1 MDFVIIIPLA
11 LIVIIMPRVISQI
24 IARQQLVIENMIWEE
39 ISKLEFEIP
48 DQEIYDD
55 RVVNYINQDG
65 SKETIYM
72 KNIRAKSG
80 LSYVSESSTP
90 TNRENYIQRV
100 KMVEFADRI
109 SRWRFKN
116 GFGPPK

>member
-1 MDFVIIIPLA
+1 MDLAIIVPLA
-11 LIVIIMPRVISQI
+11 LIVILTPRAILQI
-24 IARQQLVIENMIWEE
+24 VARQQMMIEDMIWEE

-48 DQEIYDD
+48 DHEINDD
-55 RVVNYINQDG
+55 RVVNYTNPDG
-65 SKETIYM
+65 SKEIIYM
-72 KNIRAKSG
+72 KSIRAKSG

-109 SRWRFKN
+109 SRWRNKN
-116 GFGPPK
+116 GFSPPK